1 MFRFPHVCSLVRRHH
16 RAILIASALAT
27 ALGVWLTSR
36 LTLDSDLAALL
47 PDDVPSVQAL
57 DRVREE
63 VGGTG
68 QLRVALESDS
78 FPAMTAL
85 ADELAGRLLESEY
98 VNFVDYRNDVEFYE
112 RHALLFLD
120 TASLDSLYGA
130 VEETIEAEK
139 RAANPF
145 VVDDLFGPSEEESEG
160 DGGLE
165 KWEEEYSSALPRRY
179 FVNADS
185 TVLVLNVY
193 PSRSSADL
201 DFSRAMLADV
211 QRIVEET
218 RPASWAPDMEV
229 YYGSNVKNA
238 IDEFEAIRRDIVGT
252 AAYGLGGVFLVLVIY
267 FRSVLIP
274 LLISVSL
281 LASISW
287 TFGLTYLLVGQL
299 NTITGFLF
307 VVIFGMGIDYGIHAI
322 ARYRES
328 REAGL
333 DLDGAIHQMVCRTGS
348 ALATTA
354 VTTSAAFFSLMLL
367 RFKGFSELGLITGV
381 GMLFTLV
388 AMVVFLPALVI
399 ALDRIGLL
407 RVEEVP
413 GKEVTAERRRF
424 RYARSI
430 LVTAGVVTL
439 AAAYLFSQV
448 SFQYDF
454 TDLRYITEEREEFG
468 AVTAGVFTRSESPAI
483 VLAESREQVDEV
495 VAEVRARIR
504 ADTASPTVADV
515 QSIFDL
521 IPANQERK
529 LEQIREIRELID
541 AQPVG
546 LLEGEAR
553 RRVER
558 LEDFLAVD
566 ETFSFLDVPES
577 DRREFTSRAGEPG
590 NFVFIYPDVPLRDGR
605 NAIAFRD
612 DIGTITTDSGE
623 VLHAASSNLIVA
635 DLLTIIL
642 REGPIAVVLSLVVV
656 FLIVLADFRR
666 VKAAVLVVSPLIL
679 GIVLMGGIMRLI
691 GMQLNFFNIVVFPS
705 IVGIGVDNGV
715 HIYHRFQDEGAD
727 SLYFVLRRTGVAIAM
742 TTLTTMVGYS
752 GLALAAHP
760 GLESIGQLAIVGLGT
775 TFLAAVV
782 VLPALIEVFESGG
795 RTPEGREAGGA
806 RDAGT
811 PDAGDALAAAGGG
824 SVVASG
830 GGSSAGRAAPEE
842 TS

>member
-1 MFRFPHVCSLVRRHH
+1 MSRFPHLCPLVRRHYK
-16 RAILIASALAT
+16 AILVVSAVAT
-27 ALGVWLTSR
+27 AVGVWLTSR
-36 LTLDSDLAALL
+36 LSLDSDLAALL
-47 PDDVPSVQAL
+47 PDDVPSVQAM

-68 QLRVALESDS
+68 QLRIALESDS
-78 FPAMTAL
+78 FPAIVAL
-85 ADELAGRLLESEY
+85 ADALSGRLLESEF

-145 VVDDLFGPSEEESEG
+145 VVDDLFGPPEEEAEER
-160 DGGLE
+160 GGLE
-165 KWEEEYSSALPRRY
+165 GWEEEYSEALPRRY
-179 FVNADS
+179 FVNEDS
-185 TVLVLNVY
+185 TVLVLSVY

-201 DFSRAMLADV
+201 DFSRRMLEDV
-211 QRIVEET
+211 QRIVEEAG
-218 RPASWAPDMEV
+218 PASYAQDMEV
-229 YYGSNVKNA
+229 YYGSNIKNA
-238 IDEFEAIRRDIVGT
+238 IDEFEAIRADIVGT
-252 AAYGLGGVFLVLVIY
+252 AAYGLGGVFLVLVVY
-267 FRSVLIP
+267 FRSLVVP
-274 LLISVSL
+274 LLVSVSL

-307 VVIFGMGIDYGIHAI
+307 VVLFGMGIDYGIHAI

-367 RFKGFSELGLITGV
+367 QFKGFSELGLITGM
-381 GMLFTLV
+381 GMLFTLA

-413 GKEVTAERRRF
+413 GKEATAERRRF

-454 TDLRYITEEREEFG
+454 TDLRYVTEEREEFG
-468 AVTAGVFTRSESPAI
+468 ELTGGVFTRSESPAI
-483 VLAESREQVDEV
+483 VLAGSRAQVDEV
-495 VAEVRARIR
+495 VEEVRARMR
-504 ADTASPTVADV
+504 ADTASPTVASV

-541 AQPVG
+541 EQPVG

-558 LEDFLAVD
+558 LEDFLTVD
-566 ETFSFLDVPES
+566 APFDFQDVPVS
-577 DRREFTSRAGEPG
+577 DRREFTDRSGEPG
-590 NFVFIYPDVPLRDGR
+590 NFVFIYPDVALRDGR

-612 DIGTITTDSGE
+612 DIGTITTESGE
-623 VLHAASSNLIVA
+623 ELHAASSNLIVA

-642 REGPIAVVLSLVVV
+642 REGPIAVGLSLAVV

-666 VKAAVLVVSPLIL
+666 VKAAVLVISPLVL
-679 GIVLMGGIMRLI
+679 GIVLMGGAMRLL

-760 GLESIGQLAIVGLGT
+760 GLESIGELAIVGLGT

-782 VLPALIEVFESGG
+782 VLPALIEVFEKGG
-795 RTPEGREAGGA
+795 RTTGGSEPGEGRTVEAGEGRE
-806 RDAGT
+806 
-811 PDAGDALAAAGGG
+811 ALAAAGGARA
-824 SVVASG
+824 SVR
-830 GGSSAGRAAPEE
+830 SSPEE
-842 TS
+842 TP